1 MTKRLWAQYHAL
13 LGDLEPEEL
22 EAFAIWREIMIE
34 EDEYD
39 GWFHRFYCAKQFLV
53 DDTYH

>member
-1 MTKRLWAQYHAL
+1 
-13 LGDLEPEEL
+13 
-22 EAFAIWREIMIE
+22 MIE